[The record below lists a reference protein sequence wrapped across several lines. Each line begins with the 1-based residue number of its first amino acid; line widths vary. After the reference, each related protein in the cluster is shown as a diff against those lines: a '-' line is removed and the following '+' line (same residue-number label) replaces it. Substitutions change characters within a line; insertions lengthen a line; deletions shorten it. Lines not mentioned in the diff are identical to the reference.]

1 MLVTA
6 LDLLVGVAC
15 LVGIVGTILPVLPG
29 TLLCAAAVALWGVL
43 TGGTP
48 GWSVA
53 VAAVL
58 LLALTIG
65 LKYLIPAR
73 WLKEDGVPA
82 WVLVAGGLV
91 GIVGFFVIPVVGL
104 ILGFIVGIFLA
115 ELIRLR
121 SLARAWPTTW
131 TAMKAAGLSS
141 LIELAGALFITAGW
155 VAAVILT

>member
-1 MLVTA
+1 MTF

-15 LVGIVGTILPVLPG
+15 LIGILGTIVPVLPG
-29 TLLCAAAVALWGVL
+29 TLLCAAAVALWGVV

-48 GWSVA
+48 GWAA
-53 VAAVL
+53 VLVAVL
-58 LLALTIG
+58 LLALTTG

-73 WLKEDGVPA
+73 WLKEDGVPS
-82 WVLVAGGLV
+82 WVLMVGGVAGV
-91 GIVGFFVIPVVGL
+91 VGFFVIPVVGI
-104 ILGFIVGIFLA
+104 ILGFVAGIFLA

-141 LIELAGALFITAGW
+141 LIELAGALLITASW
-155 VAAVILT
+155 VAAAILR